1 MSKELTLLKLFDEQN
16 IFFLEEFITC
26 NGCFGLF
33 TKIKK
38 GVSYKIFVHSFCMVF
53 PQNVP
58 SLTFYQLKTLQCHTF
73 FPSQDIEQIV
83 LLSSYLDN

>member
-1 MSKELTLLKLFDEQN
+1 MSKKLTLLKLFDEQN

-26 NGCFGLF
+26 NGSFGLF

-38 GVSYKIFVHSFCMVF
+38 GVSNKILVHIFCMIF
-53 PQNVP
+53 PQNV
-58 SLTFYQLKTLQCHTF
+58 SYLTFYQLKTLQCHTF
-73 FPSQDIEQIV
+73 FPSQDIKQIV